1 MCRQQ
6 LTAQIFHQIAVRL
19 AGARFADQFQQL
31 WRRFDHRQL
40 RNQDLN
46 IFQKQV
52 GGFPAAQEQ
61 DVAGDFSGDVRV
73 TVAVAAHPGGET
85 DRDKIYWQAITQVL
99 FELFI

>member
-1 MCRQQ
+1 M
-6 LTAQIFHQIAVRL
+6 
-19 AGARFADQFQQL
+19 
-31 WRRFDHRQL
+31 
-40 RNQDLN
+40 N
-46 IFQKQV
+46 IFQEQV